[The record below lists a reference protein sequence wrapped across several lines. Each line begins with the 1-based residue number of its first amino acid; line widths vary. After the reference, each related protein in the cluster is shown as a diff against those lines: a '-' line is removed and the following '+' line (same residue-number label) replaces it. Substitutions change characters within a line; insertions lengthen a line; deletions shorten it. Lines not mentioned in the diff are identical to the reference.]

1 VSSDLIVLRDA
12 LARLIRASEA
22 REVGDQELAAAIVD
36 DLADDLWG
44 EIEQRERK
52 AA

>member
-22 REVGDQELAAAIVD
+22 HEVGDQELAATIVD
-36 DLADDLWG
+36 DLADDLWS
-44 EIEQRERK
+44 EVELRERE